1 MHIIRPE
8 IFYICSVVN
17 NISYISSV
25 CLIASVFATGVIALF
40 YFGAKINDEDDTA
53 FLKRLL
59 GKMLIPLIISA
70 AAATFVPDKKVM
82 YQMIAADIATYEN
95 IDLVADTIENKFDH
109 IIDRMHEM
117 QESE

>member
-8 IFYICSVVN
+8 IFYVCSVVD
-17 NISYISSV
+17 NISYISYL
-25 CLIASVFATGVIALF
+25 CLIILGFATGVIALF
-40 YFGAKINDEDDTA
+40 YFGAKINDEDDEVS
-53 FLKRLL
+53 LKRLL

-70 AAATFVPDKKVM
+70 AAATFIPDKKVM
-82 YQMIAADIATYEN
+82 YQMMAADIATYEN

>member
-25 CLIASVFATGVIALF
+25 CLIILWIATCTIALF

-53 FLKRLL
+53 LLKRLL

-70 AAATFVPDKKVM
+70 AAAIFVPDKKVM
-82 YQMIAADIATYEN
+82 YQMMAADIATYEN

>member
-8 IFYICSVVN
+8 IFYICSVVD

-25 CLIASVFATGVIALF
+25 CLIASVLATSLIALF
-40 YFGAKINDEDDTA
+40 YFGAKINDEDDAA

-82 YQMIAADIATYEN
+82 YQMMAADIATYEN

-109 IIDRMHEM
+109 IIDRIHEM

>member
-1 MHIIRPE
+1 MHISRPE

-17 NISYISSV
+17 NISYISCW
-25 CLIASVFATGVIALF
+25 CLIVSAFATGIIALF
-40 YFGAKINDEDDTA
+40 YLGEKINDEDDA
-53 FLKRLL
+53 VFLKRLL

-82 YQMIAADIATYEN
+82 YQMMAADIATYEN

-109 IIDRMHEM
+109 IIDRMHGM

>member
-8 IFYICSVVN
+8 IFYLCSVVD
-17 NISYISSV
+17 NISYISCV
-25 CLIASVFATGVIALF
+25 CMIVLGFATGVIAFL
-40 YFGAKINDEDDTA
+40 YFIAKINDEDDA
-53 FLKRLL
+53 VLLKRLL
-59 GKMLIPLIISA
+59 GKMLIPLIISTA
-70 AAATFVPDKKVM
+70 AAIFVPDKKVM
-82 YQMIAADIATYEN
+82 YQMMAADIATYEN